1 MIKAILFDYGGV
13 YAYSPFEAVTE
24 LAVEMQLDADFL
36 KTIVFGDMQQDTN
49 HPWHRLER
57 GEINLEQAREGIIA
71 EGKKHQLDTDIYQMF
86 AHFANVD
93 KSMRMS
99 LANKTL
105 EWKQRGL
112 KLAMVTNNLK
122 EFSHWRDTFP
132 YDVKDVYDVEYDSCI
147 TGKRKPN
154 PEVFLEVLEQLEV
167 DAAEALF
174 LDDHQPNVDAAAAVG
189 IHAWLVEGDIENS
202 IDWVEAQLKQES

>member
-13 YAYSPFEAVTE
+13 YAYSPFEAVTDIAE
-24 LAVEMQLDADFL
+24 EMNLEADFL
-36 KTIVFGDMQQDTN
+36 KKIVFGDMYVDGE
-49 HPWHRLER
+49 HPWHKLER
-57 GEINLEQAREGIIA
+57 GEIDLEAAREGIIA
-71 EGKKHQLDTDIYQMF
+71 EGQKHQLHTDIYEMF
-86 AHFANVD
+86 ARFANVE

-105 EWKQRGL
+105 EWKARGL

-132 YDVKDVYDVEYDSCI
+132 YDVNEVYDVEYDSCL

-154 PEVFLEVLEQLEV
+154 PIVFSEVLQQLGVEGE
-167 DAAEALF
+167 EALF
-174 LDDHQPNVDAAAAVG
+174 LDDHIPNVEAAKSLG
-189 IHAWLVEGDIENS
+189 IRAYLVEGDIQDS
-202 IDWVEAQLKQES
+202 IDWVESQLN